1 MSNKP
6 SSISDAITLGNEKLS
21 AANIEN
27 FKNEVLWFLSDII
40 NCTIAN
46 LKLNQSAILT
56 SDQFD
61 KFNNYLLDRASGKPF
76 QYILG
81 YADFYGRDFF
91 VDENTLIP
99 RPETEI
105 IIDKVC
111 KKHDKHS
118 LLEIGTGS
126 GCISITIALETSINR
141 ITSIDI
147 SNKSLK
153 VAKKNSEKYNIN
165 NINFINH
172 DFFDKKKLNTFDLI
186 ISNPPYIDIND
197 YNNLDNHVRNY
208 EPQIALTDY
217 SDGLS
222 FYRQFALIGKHI
234 MHDDSIMLLEFGG
247 KNQLDDI
254 KKIFCN
260 YNYNI
265 HLDLQNDPRVI
276 EINL

>member
-46 LKLNQSAILT
+46 LKLNQSTILT
-56 SDQFD
+56 SYQLD
-61 KFNNYLLDRASGKPF
+61 KFNNYLLDRVSGKPF

-147 SNKSLK
+147 SDKSLK

-172 DFFDKKKLNTFDLI
+172 DFFDKKKLDTFDLI

-265 HLDLQNDPRVI
+265 HLDLQNDPRII

>member
-1 MSNKP
+1 MSNQL
-6 SSISDAITLGNEKLS
+6 SSISEAITLGNEEL
-21 AANIEN
+21 ATANIKN

-40 NCTIAN
+40 NCTVAN
-46 LKLNQSAILT
+46 LKLNQSKLLT
-56 SDQFD
+56 LEQLDI
-61 KFNNYLLDRASGKPF
+61 FNNYLLDRVSGKPF

-105 IIDKVC
+105 IIDKIC
-111 KKHDKHS
+111 NKHDKHS

-147 SNKSLK
+147 SNKALK

-165 NINFINH
+165 SIKFINH
-172 DFFDKKKLNTFDLI
+172 DFFNERKLDTFDLI
-186 ISNPPYIDIND
+186 VSNPPYIDSND
-197 YNNLDNHVRNY
+197 YKGLDNHVRNY
-208 EPQIALTDY
+208 EPKIALTDC

-234 MHDDSIMLLEFGG
+234 MHDGSTMLLEFGG
-247 KNQLDDI
+247 ENQLDDI

-265 HLDLQNDPRVI
+265 HLDLQNDPRLI